1 MLRQLPP
8 SRDPNLL
15 VGINTVDDAAV
26 YRLNDELAL
35 VQTVDF
41 FPPMVDD
48 PFSFG
53 AIAAANAV
61 SDIYAMGGRPLTAL
75 NILCFPRELPR
86 SVMVEILK
94 GGASKAAEAGFVIV
108 GGHTIEDREP
118 KYGMA
123 VTGLIRPGQQV
134 TNAAARPG
142 DQLILTKPLG
152 IGIITTALKAGQARE
167 ETIQRVVA
175 VMSTLNKVASE
186 VMVRN
191 GVRAATDVTGF
202 GLLGHLHEMVEASG
216 VGARVF
222 LSQVPVL
229 EEAWGMVEE
238 GLVPGGTW
246 RNLEYL
252 RPRVSWG
259 QGVSDNARLVL
270 CDAQTSGG
278 LLIVA
283 PKERSQP
290 LRDELSAAG
299 VEAALIG
306 EITADKRIEVLS

>member
-1 MLRQLPP
+1 
-8 SRDPNLL
+8 
-15 VGINTVDDAAV
+15 
-26 YRLNDELAL
+26 
-35 VQTVDF
+35 
-41 FPPMVDD
+41 
-48 PFSFG
+48 
-53 AIAAANAV
+53 
-61 SDIYAMGGRPLTAL
+61 
-75 NILCFPRELPR
+75 
-86 SVMVEILK
+86 K
-94 GGASKAAEAGFVIV
+94 GGASKADEAGFVIV
-108 GGHTIEDREP
+108 GGHTIEDKEP

-167 ETIQRVVA
+167 ETIQRVIA
-175 VMSTLNKVASE
+175 VMSALNKVASE

-191 GVRAATDVTGF
+191 GIRAATDVTGF
-202 GLLGHLHEMVEASG
+202 GLLGHLYEMTQASG

-278 LLIVA
+278 LLLVA
-283 PKERSQP
+283 PKEKSQP

-306 EITADKRIEVLS
+306 EIIADKRIEVLR